1 MRGTGARLSGYVMSI
16 SSLDSA
22 NEDSAPPGREDSVQQ
37 LRHARRPAG
46 VREPAADL
54 AADDARSWAPK
65 TTNCVFDVGLH
76 KGEDTEFYLAKGYR
90 VVAFEADPDLVR
102 ECRARFAP
110 QIAEGR
116 LIIVE
121 GAIAVPGTPPR
132 ITFYKNLRRSV
143 WGTTDA
149 ERAGLN
155 ARLGA
160 VSRAIEV
167 DTVIFTEMFDRYGV
181 PAFMKVD
188 IEGAD
193 AVVRDALKAARTLP
207 TYLSIESDKTSLDG
221 VAEEI
226 DLLAGLGYQR
236 FMAVQQERIPNS
248 VLETWTV
255 DDQPLRFRFRKA
267 SSGPFGPDLPG
278 PWLDRTQIMDRY
290 RRIYREYARWG
301 DDSLARRVLTGSI
314 IDRVGKAIGHSL
326 PGWYDTHARMD

>member
-1 MRGTGARLSGYVMSI
+1 MS
-16 SSLDSA
+16 
-22 NEDSAPPGREDSVQQ
+22 GREAPSQE
-37 LRHARRPAG
+37 LRHARRPAA
-46 VREPAADL
+46 VSEPDADF
-54 AADDARSWAPK
+54 AENDARSWAPK

-110 QIAEGR
+110 QIAAGR

-121 GAIAVPGTPPR
+121 GAIASPGTPPK
-132 ITFYKNLRRSV
+132 ITFYQNLRRSV

-149 ERAGLN
+149 DRAGLN

-160 VSRAIEV
+160 ASRAIEV
-167 DTVIFTEMFDRYGV
+167 ETVIFTEMFDRYGV

-193 AVVRDALKAARTLP
+193 AIVRDALRAAKTLP
-207 TYLSIESDKTSLDG
+207 PYLSIESDKTSLDG

-226 DLLAGLGYQR
+226 DLLAGIGYQR

-248 VLETWTV
+248 VIETRTV
-255 DDQPLRFRFRKA
+255 DDQPLRYKFRKA

-278 PWLDRTQIMDRY
+278 QWLDRNQIMDRY
-290 RRIYREYARWG
+290 REIYREYARWG
-301 DDSLARRVLTGSI
+301 DDSLARRLLTGSI
-314 IDRVGKAIGHSL
+314 IDRLGKAIGHSL
-326 PGWYDTHARMD
+326 PGWYDTHARQD